1 MLGSIAMSLATNL
14 PDDLSAALNAYKHAF
29 GHSVPSEVVRMY
41 AVRIGPLVMEI
52 RQSLA
57 LGRPVP
63 AWLAR
68 SRVPDTS
75 PFHDDGHG

>member
-1 MLGSIAMSLATNL
+1 MSLATNL
-14 PDDLSAALNAYKHAF
+14 PDDLSAALNASKHA
-29 GHSVPSEVVRMY
+29 VPSEVVRMY

-68 SRVPDTS
+68 SRLPDTS